1 MKSYS
6 VLLYRNQLEPETW
19 YGIVPAIPAAL
30 SDGDSLTHALEMTTE
45 ALEVLLEYRLECDLP
60 LPLDSFD
67 LETAK
72 ENARALFDVGTEL
85 EFVVQQVKLRFE
97 VNSVAA

>member
-19 YGIVPAIPAAL
+19 YGVVPAIPAAI
-30 SDGDSLTHALEMTTE
+30 SDGDSLIHALEMTTE

-60 LPLDSFD
+60 LPADSFD
-67 LETAK
+67 LEVAK
-72 ENARALFDVGTEL
+72 QNALALFDTGTKL
-85 EFVVQQVKLRFE
+85 EFVVQQ
-97 VNSVAA
+97 AA